1 MKNRLQVSKPQVQF
15 TSILLS
21 QCIWNLAW

>member
-1 MKNRLQVSKPQVQF
+1 MKERRMVSLEGQF
-15 TSILLS
+15 NSILVS

>member
-1 MKNRLQVSKPQVQF
+1 MRGQF
-15 TSILLS
+15 RSIFLS